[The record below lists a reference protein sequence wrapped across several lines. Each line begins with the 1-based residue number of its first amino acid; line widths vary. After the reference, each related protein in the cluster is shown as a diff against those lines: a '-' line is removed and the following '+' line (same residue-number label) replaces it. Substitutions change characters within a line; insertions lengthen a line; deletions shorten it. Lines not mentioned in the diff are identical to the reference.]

1 MLWLPK
7 ELNIIIYGWL
17 YLKDKIREENH
28 TKFYQS
34 IHQLWISA
42 ICMINHNNDFF

>member
-17 YLKDKIREENH
+17 YLKDKIREEKH
-28 TKFYQS
+28 TK
-34 IHQLWISA
+34 WTTVDTSA
-42 ICMINHNNDFF
+42 ICMINHNNDFFFK